1 MEGMSYHYSQ
11 RTRLSHPFFTKN
23 ILLIAVPLIMLSP
36 LFKMVMEVVALGVE
50 KRGKEAKL
58 QRRKA
63 ERQDRQVRDE
73 INLLEVQPRSTV
85 SNIIDEPIQKPTLSI
100 ANS

>member
-1 MEGMSYHYSQ
+1 
-11 RTRLSHPFFTKN
+11 
-23 ILLIAVPLIMLSP
+23 MLSP

-50 KRGKEAKL
+50 ERGKEAKL